1 MLSRPQ
7 TCHPYIWSPT
17 FVTNIDE
24 TKLLSKLFFEIQF
37 FLSKILVLIG
47 RGSWLNPEIKL
58 RIKDDFGH
66 VWSIPWS
73 IQPLWYRPLTTI
85 LLRWRYYKL
94 YALWGLKLGHSNQK
108 WDLYAVIMRKNDD
121 SKLEICQ
128 IKSKSNQCWKSWKNL
143 QNINFKLVIF
153 NSKLILS
160 NIQSEF
166 HFQYHEFTWHS
177 RWIGINYYT
186 V

>member
-1 MLSRPQ
+1 MPNSIKIFTIIRHLYLMLMLLSRPQ
-7 TCHPYIWSPT
+7 TCHQHIWPSIS
-17 FVTNIDE
+17 VTNIDE
-24 TKLLSKLFFEIQF
+24 PKLLTDIDIPEYPVFEIQF
-37 FLSKILVLIG
+37 FLSKIMVLIG

-108 WDLYAVIMRKNDD
+108 WDRYAVIMRKNDD

-128 IKSKSNQCWKSWKNL
+128 IKSKSNQCWKSWK
-143 QNINFKLVIF
+143 I
-153 NSKLILS
+153 SKI
-160 NIQSEF
+160 
-166 HFQYHEFTWHS
+166 
-177 RWIGINYYT
+177 
-186 V
+186 